1 MNQQSQA
8 LRFPDFTL
16 QTGLFPAWEPQRN
29 WVGQG
34 FMSFMVL
41 QTECHRQGTG
51 EEQER
56 DLITSSP
63 AAGKQIAL
71 QAAAPSS
78 AGRVQVSNALRFLC
92 WLCVQ
97 TGMGNDSTC

>member
-1 MNQQSQA
+1 M
-8 LRFPDFTL
+8 
-16 QTGLFPAWEPQRN
+16 PQRK
-29 WVGQG
+29 WIGQV
-34 FMSFMVL
+34 FMSLMVL
-41 QTECHRQGTG
+41 QTHHQGTG
-51 EEQER
+51 EEQ

-78 AGRVQVSNALRFLC
+78 AERVQVFNALRFLW

-97 TGMGNDSTC
+97 TGMGNGSTC

>member
-1 MNQQSQA
+1 M
-8 LRFPDFTL
+8 
-16 QTGLFPAWEPQRN
+16 PQRN
-29 WVGQG
+29 WIGQG
-34 FMSFMVL
+34 FMSLMVL
-41 QTECHRQGTG
+41 QTRCHHQGTG
-51 EEQER
+51 EEEEQ
-56 DLITSSP
+56 DLIPSSP

-78 AGRVQVSNALRFLC
+78 AGRIQVFNALGFLL